1 MRKYRVKHKDHEA
14 NEYPFNGSLLQFIE
28 ALWPHGIPADYTV
41 EDVSSA
47 TPVVDATPVVEEPT
61 PEEPTPEKVSK
72 PRSKK

>member
-41 EDVSSA
+41 EEVSSA

-61 PEEPTPEKVSK
+61 PEKVSK
-72 PRSKK
+72 TRSKK